1 MSKRKPSLRALQR
14 ELAAMREKFIS
25 SENVRG
31 TALSRAQ
38 EAESRLSK
46 LKELYAEAQE
56 TIAHQH
62 GYITRTRED
71 DTARDRL
78 VEVEEHNNVDNAI
91 GKRLVPIRTLSLGQP
106 ARTSGASGALS
117 YMHRDRER
125 EKHWSNW

>member
-1 MSKRKPSLRALQR
+1 MSKRKSSLCALQR

-25 SENVRG
+25 SENVSRS
-31 TALSRAQ
+31 ALSRAQ

-56 TIAHQH
+56 IIAHQH

-71 DTARDRL
+71 DTERDRL
-78 VEVEEHNNVDNAI
+78 VEVDVDNAI
-91 GKRLVPIRTLSLGQP
+91 GKRLVPIRALSLGQP
-106 ARTSGASGALS
+106 ARTSGALS